1 MERVAET
8 VEIEK
13 ETSETMEETVEIKEK
28 VA

>member
-1 MERVAET
+1 VAET

>member
-8 VEIEK
+8 VVIEK